1 MKRTLLAALL
11 VLGCLLVA
19 PAYASGDTTIT
30 GTLLA
35 HNADSIVVRTVEGER
50 TFAINDVTTMPADL
64 ALDSQVTVTYREA
77 DGMTIASQVLPAI
90 QPVAATSARAGTRTA
105 ASAAVASSSAPVPP
119 PAPAGTGPAEATAPA
134 PLEPAAAPAAEALP
148 ATASQLP
155 ILALIGIVMLTA
167 SLLLRWAR

>member
-77 DGMTIASQVLPAI
+77 NGMTIPIRARIGSWLAVAGSASAAGAAAGSSGAGAVASAGPVPAGAGGGTGADELATAADAAVRV
-90 QPVAATSARAGTRTA
+90 PARALVAATGSMAGSTCDA
-105 ASAAVASSSAPVPP
+105 
-119 PAPAGTGPAEATAPA
+119 
-134 PLEPAAAPAAEALP
+134 
-148 ATASQLP
+148 
-155 ILALIGIVMLTA
+155 IVMPSA
-167 SLLLRWAR
+167 SR